1 MERCGNGSREE
12 CDQSVSWCAGQSV
25 GRGGSASS
33 YEEPHRN
40 GFRVERNQCGLT
52 CVERIVGAKG
62 LQDAASCVERGQC
75 EWSYVEPHENGFHVE
90 PSPYASSYVER
101 HGNACRQ

>member
-33 YEEPHRN
+33 YEELRRY

-62 LQDAASCVERGQC
+62 LQDAALCVERGQC

>member
-1 MERCGNGSREE
+1 MGRHDVGFSQTLGLIVGASEWLREERCENGSREE
-12 CDQSVSWCAGQSV
+12 FDQSVSWCAGQTV

-52 CVERIVGAKG
+52 CAERTVDAK
-62 LQDAASCVERGQC
+62 D
-75 EWSYVEPHENGFHVE
+75 
-90 PSPYASSYVER
+90 
-101 HGNACRQ
+101 